1 MHYVGEPLDI
11 FHYLGNI
18 HICSN
23 IYATMAD
30 ENSDASLFHVN
41 YLLL

>member
-1 MHYVGEPLDI
+1 MYYIREPLDI

-23 IYATMAD
+23 ICATMAD
-30 ENSDASLFHVN
+30 ENPDTSFFHVN